1 MRPMFD
7 LLRKQR
13 PTVSDI
19 LGTPA
24 IAGSMSVAEQIASR
38 LLDWSDFTLLPPFGA
53 VSKYFYYSVYAGRF
67 SPEGFTLK
75 IFAPT
80 PPALR

>member
-1 MRPMFD
+1 
-7 LLRKQR
+7 
-13 PTVSDI
+13 
-19 LGTPA
+19 
-24 IAGSMSVAEQIASR
+24 
-38 LLDWSDFTLLPPFGA
+38 